1 MIIYLVYSEIKIT
14 HFKRVY
20 IIYGIFLMVEKIWFT
35 SDWHLGHKNI
45 IHLSNRPFKTIEQH
59 DEFIVRR
66 FNELVQPDD
75 IVWILGDISFNQ
87 SYKNYADLFGRLNG
101 KISVVLGNHDNRQHL
116 LRCKQ
121 DGLIQDVRESKI
133 LNIGSDT
140 IHLTHYP
147 LLEWFNFHKGAYSIH
162 GHTHG
167 NVNDYCKSTD
177 VSLECWS
184 YEPVEWQELKQYIDD
199 GNNANEHYI

>member
-1 MIIYLVYSEIKIT
+1 
-14 HFKRVY
+14 
-20 IIYGIFLMVEKIWFT
+20 MVEKIWLT

-87 SYKNYADLFGRLNG
+87 SYKNYADLFSRLNG

-116 LRCKQ
+116 LKCKQ

-133 LNIGSDT
+133 LNVGDKT

-147 LLEWFNFHKGAYSIH
+147 LREWHKFYKGGLHAY
-162 GHTHG
+162 GHCHG
-167 NVNDYCKSTD
+167 NIPDYGKSTD
-177 VSLECWS
+177 VSLECWE
-184 YEPVEWQELKQYIDD
+184 YEPVEVQEFIQYVSENHDD
-199 GNNANEHYI
+199 I

>member
-14 HFKRVY
+14 HFKIVY

-87 SYKNYADLFGRLNG
+87 SYKKYADLFGRLNG

-133 LNIGSDT
+133 LNVGDKT

-147 LLEWFNFHKGAYSIH
+147 LREWHNFSKGGLHAYGHCH
-162 GHTHG
+162 GG
-167 NVNDYCKSTD
+167 IPDYGKSTD
-177 VSLECWS
+177 VSLECWE
-184 YEPVEWQELKQYIDD
+184 YEPVEVQEFIQYVSESNDD
-199 GNNANEHYI
+199 I